1 LVDPSPWAHRF
12 CSKEISP
19 VNSMTAKDN
28 SWVLVTGAS
37 SGFGGEFAGNTQ
49 HKVGRWSLWYGG

>member
-28 SWVLVTGAS
+28 SWVLVTVAS
-37 SGFGGEFAGNTQ
+37 SGFGEEFAGNT
-49 HKVGRWSLWYGG
+49 